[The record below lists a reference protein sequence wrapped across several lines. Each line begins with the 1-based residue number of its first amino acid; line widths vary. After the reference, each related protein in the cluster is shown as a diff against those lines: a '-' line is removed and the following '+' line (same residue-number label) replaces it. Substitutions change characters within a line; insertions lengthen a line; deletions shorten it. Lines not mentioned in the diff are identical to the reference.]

1 MELIIATRNTNKI
14 KEIKHLLQD
23 TSVQLLDLAGGRW
36 VVPEIIEDGS
46 TFEEN
51 AVKKAVII
59 AGITG
64 KLTLADDSGLEVDAL
79 GGQPGVRSA
88 RFAGDKVAGRDLANN
103 LKLLTMLQ
111 GAPPGKRMAQFRCV
125 MALVQPDGRTRVV
138 TGMCTGRIGLTEK
151 GNQGFGYDPLFI
163 PGEYDKTFAE
173 LGVYVKNKI
182 SHRAR
187 ALEKIK
193 IILEKIAI
201 NEKYPRTGR
210 SGGTG

>member
-125 MALVQPDGRTRVV
+125 MALAQPDGRTRVV

-151 GNQGFGYDPLFI
+151 GNQGFGYDPLFYH
-163 PGEYDKTFAE
+163 PPSGKSFAE
-173 LGVYVKNKI
+173 MSPEEKNLL
-182 SHRAR
+182 SHRGTAM
-187 ALEKIK
+187 LELKEEANK
-193 IILEKIAI
+193 VFVWLKNRLSED
-201 NEKYPRTGR
+201 
-210 SGGTG
+210 